1 MKIAIHCAD
10 LDHSR
15 IDGTRVYILNML
27 RNFGALSSCDR
38 FFLYHKKDFNPQL
51 APPKLENYEFCKND
65 FPFMWTQTR
74 FALDVWKDKPDVVW
88 LPMLNLP
95 LLRRKNLRTVVTVH
109 DLAFKRFPQY
119 FPKGDLRKLNVL
131 SDHSIANATKLIAV
145 SESTKRDILE
155 FYPKRKESDIKV
167 IHHGFDHALFFSEE
181 EANDEGDFEFIS
193 KTYNLKPK
201 TYLLYVGA
209 IQPRKN
215 LETLVEAFEK
225 IKRTGCDLKLVIAG
239 EKAWMWERILE
250 RIESSPAKDDIILT
264 GKVPFNQLPVL
275 YRNAKIFV
283 FPEKF
288 AGFGIPILEAFASGT
303 PVVAA
308 HNSSLLEVGDGAA
321 LYFETENS
329 DDLWAKIESVIADD
343 DMRKKMIVLGR
354 ERAKEFSWEKCAQE
368 TLEWIKSAATI

>member
-27 RNFGALSSCDR
+27 RNFGVLSHDER
-38 FFLYHKKDFNPQL
+38 FFLYHRKDFNPQL
-51 APPKLENYEFCKND
+51 APPKLENYYFRKHD

-74 FALDVWKDKPDVVW
+74 FALDVWKDKSDILW

-95 LLRRKNLRTVVTVH
+95 LLRKKNLRTVVTVH

-119 FPKGDLRKLNVL
+119 FPKGDLRKLNLL
-131 SDHSIANATKLIAV
+131 SDYSIANATKLIAV

-167 IHHGFDHALFFSEE
+167 VHHGFDCDLFEKKIE
-181 EANDEGDFEFIS
+181 PNFERTILNNYGL
-193 KTYNLKPK
+193 TPK
-201 TYLLYVGA
+201 GYLLYVGA

-215 LETLVEAFEK
+215 LEVLVEAFEK
-225 IKRTGCDLKLVIAG
+225 IKPSHSDLKLVIAG
-239 EKAWMWERILE
+239 EKAWMWERTLE
-250 RIESSPAKDDIILT
+250 RIERSPAKDDIILT
-264 GKVPFNQLPVL
+264 GKVPFSQLPVL

-288 AGFGIPILEAFASGT
+288 AGFGIPILEAFACGT

-308 HNSSLLEVGDGAA
+308 HNSSLVEVGNGAA

-329 DDLWAKIESVIADD
+329 DDLRARIESVIADD
-343 DMRKKMIVLGR
+343 DMKKRMVVLGK
-354 ERAKEFSWEKCAQE
+354 ERAKEFSWEKCAHE
-368 TLEWIKSAATI
+368 TLEWIKSAGNI